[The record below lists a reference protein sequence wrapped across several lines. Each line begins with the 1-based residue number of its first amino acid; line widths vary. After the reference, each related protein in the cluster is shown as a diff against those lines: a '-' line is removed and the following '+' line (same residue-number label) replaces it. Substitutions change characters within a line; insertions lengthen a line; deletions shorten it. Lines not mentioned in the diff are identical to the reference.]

1 MPKTFL
7 ALLLAL
13 LLCLAAVSCAGEKLP
28 PLEGEPAE
36 LAEEFFQCLVKGNYS
51 ECTDYFSKKMKQAM
65 SARKLEQVWNDLQGQ
80 VGSYV
85 KVTDM
90 REDHIDGYDVIF
102 VTTEF
107 EEDLINIRIVFDEDR
122 RVAGLWFEPVH

>member
-1 MPKTFL
+1 M
-7 ALLLAL
+7 
-13 LLCLAAVSCAGEKLP
+13 
-28 PLEGEPAE
+28 
-36 LAEEFFQCLVKGNYS
+36 
-51 ECTDYFSKKMKQAM
+51 
-65 SARKLEQVWNDLQGQ
+65 
-80 VGSYV
+80 